1 MEESLKEQEFDAGGR
16 SVGGV
21 REGGENYGGCEIY
34 RNYRSYEGSKNCDM
48 QQNGENL
55 TLAVKNV
62 LALKERDPRQISP
75 LVLAYIGDS
84 IYDLVIK
91 TYILDSRGNMPVN
104 KMNRIT
110 SSLVKAETQS
120 KMIGLIEPLLT
131 EAEEAIYKRG
141 RNAKSYTSAKNATIG
156 DYRKATGFEALM
168 GYLYLSGQYG
178 RMVELIKEALKKIG
192 EYS

>member
-1 MEESLKEQEFDAGGR
+1 MEE
-16 SVGGV
+16 GV
-21 REGGENYGGCEIY
+21 RM
-34 RNYRSYEGSKNCDM
+34 YEL
-48 QQNGENL
+48 GENL

-62 LALKERDPRQISP
+62 LGLKGSDPKQLSP

-120 KMIGLIEPLLT
+120 KMIGLIEPVLN
-131 EAEEAIYKRG
+131 EAEDAIYKRG

-156 DYRKATGFEALM
+156 DYRRATGFEALM
-168 GYLYLSGQYG
+168 GYLYLSGQYE
-178 RMVELIKEALKKIG
+178 RMAELIREALKEIG